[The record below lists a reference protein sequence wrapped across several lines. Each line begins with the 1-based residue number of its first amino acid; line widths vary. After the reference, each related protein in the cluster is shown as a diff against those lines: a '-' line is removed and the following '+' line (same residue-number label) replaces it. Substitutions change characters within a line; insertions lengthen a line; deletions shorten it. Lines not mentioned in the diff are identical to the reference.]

1 MKESDLYAP
10 IRDLFKNMGY
20 DVKAEVKDVDMVAI
34 KDDLIIM
41 FEFKLSL
48 EYKLVLQAVNRQKM
62 TELVYVAIPKPTSRV
77 LRSKSFKEKIHL
89 LRRLELGLIY
99 VTTDKQLSYA
109 QIIEEPRPYNR
120 KTSIS
125 RNKRKKNLIVKEMKD
140 RHSDYNVGG
149 SKGKVIT
156 VYKEQCL
163 WLAYH
168 LIGEPTSPKILKE
181 QTGIE
186 KTANMLQRNFYNWF
200 QRVDRGVYT
209 LSQEGRLAVEE
220 YAVII
225 SLMKSAKE
233 AVSYD

>member
-10 IRDLFKNMGY
+10 IRDLFKDMGY

-34 KDDLIIM
+34 KEDLMIM

-48 EYKLVLQAVNRQKM
+48 EFKLVLQAVNRQKM

-77 LRSKSFKEKIHL
+77 LRSKSFKEKLHL

-99 VTTDKQLSYA
+99 VTTDAKLSYA

-125 RNKRKKNLIVKEMKD
+125 RNKRKKNLIINEMKD

-163 WLAYH
+163 WIAYH
-168 LIGEPTSPKILKE
+168 LIGEPSSPKALKAL
-181 QTGIE
+181 TGVE
-186 KTANMLQRNFYNWF
+186 KTASMLQRNFYKWF
-200 QRVDRGVYT
+200 ERVDRGIYS
-209 LSQEGRLAVEE
+209 LSKEGRLAVEE

-225 SLMKSAKE
+225 SMMKRAQDKE
-233 AVSYD
+233 